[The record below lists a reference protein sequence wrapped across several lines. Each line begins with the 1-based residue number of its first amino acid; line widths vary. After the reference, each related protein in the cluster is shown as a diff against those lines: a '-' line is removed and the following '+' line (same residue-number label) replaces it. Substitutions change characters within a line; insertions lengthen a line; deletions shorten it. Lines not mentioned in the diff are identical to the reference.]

1 MRTPTLVGLIAAA
14 TITLATPAHA
24 IPKLRP
30 IECAPNCGSY
40 GTILIQN
47 CLTLSAWR
55 GEKGI
60 RQPTAWERKYGCAQ
74 FSDDAK
80 VVPYEDD
87 GQPQSG
93 ICVSYKCYENERR
106 K

>member
-1 MRTPTLVGLIAAA
+1 MRTPTLVGLILAAG
-14 TITLATPAHA
+14 LAIPTTAHA

-60 RQPTAWERKYGCAQ
+60 RQPTAWERKYGCAR
-74 FSDDAK
+74 FSDDATVDPTPIPDEK
-80 VVPYEDD
+80 Q
-87 GQPQSG
+87 GG
-93 ICVSYKCYENERR
+93 LCVSYNCWKKEQH
-106 K
+106 